1 MNTERLTMAQAIVR
15 FLKQQHSER
24 DGVEQPFFGGCF
36 GIFGHGNVA
45 GMGQALQQYPD
56 FRYFQ
61 TRNEQA
67 MVHTAAAYAKH
78 SNRLRTL
85 ACTSSIGPGATNMV
99 TGAAT
104 ATINRLPVLLLP
116 GDIFARRNV
125 APVLQQLESEHSQDI
140 SVNDCFKAV
149 SRYWDRINRPD
160 QLITSLIEAMR
171 VLTSPADTG
180 AVTLSIP
187 QDVQTEAY
195 DYPSALFEKR
205 VWAIPRNRPDRAALQ
220 RAAAAIRAAK
230 KPLII
235 AGGGVLYSEATA
247 ALREFVDRFGIPVA
261 ETMAGKGSL
270 PYDHAL
276 QLGAAGATGTF
287 AAEQV
292 ADEADV
298 VIGIG
303 TRYSDFTTSSKTAF
317 KHPDVQ
323 FVNINVAEFDAYKH
337 CAIPLVGDARVTL
350 EELGEMLA
358 GYRNSS
364 ESVAQ
369 AQRLHDEWEAE
380 VQRNYDTLTAE
391 SGLPYQGALIGAVN
405 DQGDPDAVMVSAAG
419 SLPGDMHK
427 LWRARHAKQYH
438 LEYGY
443 SCMGYEIAGAMGVK
457 MADPDL
463 EVYVM
468 VGDGSYLMM
477 NSDLI
482 TSIQEG
488 YKLTVILMDN
498 TGFRSIG
505 SLSRSLGQ
513 KGFGTRYIFPDQV
526 EAPHRNGQSYDGLPT
541 DEAGYDVKPLPVDL
555 ATNAESLGCHVIRCE
570 SVSDVA
576 QALQEAKSIDRTTV
590 IYVQNDRY
598 MGVPGYS
605 WWDVPV
611 AEVSELDSVNAA
623 REEWEEKRTQE
634 RYYI

>member
-247 ALREFVDRFGIPVA
+247 ALSEFVDRFGIPVA

-270 PYDHAL
+270 PYDHSL

-358 GYRNSS
+358 SYRNSS

-380 VQRNYDTLTAE
+380 VQRNYDTHTAE
-391 SGLPYQGALIGAVN
+391 SGLPYQGGLIGAVN
-405 DQGDPDAVMVSAAG
+405 DQGDPDAVMVCAAG

-438 LEYGY
+438 VEYGY

-570 SVSDVA
+570 NVSDVV
-576 QALQEAKSIDRTTV
+576 QALQDAKSVDRTTV

-598 MGVPGYS
+598 LGVPGYS

>member
-598 MGVPGYS
+598 LGVPGYS

>member
-1 MNTERLTMAQAIVR
+1 MNTVRLTMAQAIVR

-78 SNRLRTL
+78 SNRMRTL

-140 SVNDCFKAV
+140 SVNDCFKPV

-160 QLITSLIEAMR
+160 QLTTSLIEAMR

-187 QDVQTEAY
+187 QDVQTEAF

-205 VWAIPRNRPDRAALQ
+205 VWTVQRNRPDRAALQ
-220 RAAAAIRAAK
+220 RAAEAIRAAK

-350 EELGEMLA
+350 EELGEALA
-358 GYRNSS
+358 GYRNGS

-405 DQGDPDAVMVSAAG
+405 DQGDPDAVMVAAAG

-427 LWRARHAKQYH
+427 LWRARHSKQYH

-443 SCMGYEIAGAMGVK
+443 SCMGYEIAGGLGVK

-498 TGFRSIG
+498 IGFRSIG

-526 EAPHRNGQSYDGLPT
+526 EASHRNGKSFNGLPT
-541 DEAGYDVKPLPVDL
+541 DESGYDVDPLPVDL
-555 ATNAESLGCHVIRCE
+555 AANAESLGCHVIRCE
-570 SVSDVA
+570 SVGDVV
-576 QALQEAKSIDRTTV
+576 QALQDAKSIDRTTV
-590 IYVQNDRY
+590 IHVRNDRY
-598 MGVPGYS
+598 LGVPGYS

-634 RYYI
+634 RFYI

>member
-205 VWAIPRNRPDRAALQ
+205 VWAIPRNRPDRAALR

-427 LWRARHAKQYH
+427 LWRARHAKQFH

-598 MGVPGYS
+598 LGVPGYS